1 MASNTKGKIIIG
13 VSAVVVVSVASYLIF
28 SGIRKRRILRDIYDD
43 LRDISS
49 AKGKQALYSTQE
61 KIKGTWAFNPQFWEG
76 KLEAKPNIALRDQ
89 LTPKEARD
97 IAKKIYN
104 TVGYFYDDEAKM
116 MAEFKKLKSQ
126 GQVSLVA
133 YVFENA
139 PLSYGSMSD
148 YVVNA
153 LTGWTDAESVIKE
166 LNNYVNNL
174 PL

>member
-1 MASNTKGKIIIG
+1 
-13 VSAVVVVSVASYLIF
+13 
-28 SGIRKRRILRDIYDD
+28 
-43 LRDISS
+43 
-49 AKGKQALYSTQE
+49 
-61 KIKGTWAFNPQFWEG
+61 
-76 KLEAKPNIALRDQ
+76 
-89 LTPKEARD
+89 
-97 IAKKIYN
+97 
-104 TVGYFYDDEAKM
+104 